1 MKRVEILKHGDQW
14 IDTTAPIVCPE
25 CASLE
30 VKKYKNSN
38 TDWSGPFSIR
48 HEKDEC
54 LCEVCNCRFVIG
66 KERKS
71 ISGVVWDEFWG
82 AIALVTLVIF
92 IILLIITACV
102 YHDRDWP
109 PTPMAIALFS
119 DLGICAIS
127 FFGWLICN

>member
-1 MKRVEILKHGDQW
+1 MKRVEILKHGNQW

-30 VKKYKNSN
+30 IKEYKNSN

-54 LCEVCNCRFVIG
+54 LCKTCNCRFVIG

-71 ISGVVWDEFWG
+71 ICGVVWDEFWG
-82 AIALVTLVIF
+82 IIALVTLIIF
-92 IILLIITACV
+92 IILLIITACL

-109 PTPMAIALFS
+109 PIPMAIALFS
-119 DLGICAIS
+119 DLGICLVS
-127 FFGWLICN
+127 FFGWLVCN